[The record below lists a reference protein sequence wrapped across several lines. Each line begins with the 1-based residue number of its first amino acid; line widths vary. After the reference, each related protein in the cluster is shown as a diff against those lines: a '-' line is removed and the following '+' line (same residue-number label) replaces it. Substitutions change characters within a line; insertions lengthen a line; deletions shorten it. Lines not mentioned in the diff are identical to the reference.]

1 MAQQDPGTKQLK
13 SVRTTF
19 KIVEYLKRNT
29 SGSVSAIAEQ
39 LELPKSTVHSHLTT
53 LNQLGYLINDDGTY
67 RLSYR
72 LVHLGRT
79 IEQSC
84 ELRRIV
90 LPTVEALADETG
102 EQAYFAVEEN
112 GLATNIVVADGE
124 RSIRRQFLPGGQARM
139 TNTATGKAILAHS
152 PPERIN
158 EIVRRWGMPREAP
171 GTITDEDELSA
182 ELETIR
188 TNGIAYAREE
198 SVKGLLEIAM
208 PILDEDGRPYGAIE
222 VAGPI
227 KRLDDNEY
235 RRKLVEEIETAVNE
249 IEVNFSI
256 R

>member
-1 MAQQDPGTKQLK
+1 MARQDPGTKQLK

-19 KIVEYLKRNT
+19 KIIECLKRDT

-39 LELPKSTVHSHLTT
+39 LDLPKSTVHSHLTT
-53 LNQLGYLINDDGTY
+53 LNQLGYLTNDDGTY

-72 LVHLGRT
+72 FVHLGRT
-79 IEQSC
+79 IEQSR

-90 LPTVEALADETG
+90 SPTVEALADETG
-102 EQAYFAVEEN
+102 EQAYFAIEEN
-112 GLATNIVVADGE
+112 GLATNIAVAEGE

-139 TNTATGKAILAHS
+139 TNTATGKAILAHL
-152 PPERIN
+152 PPERID

-171 GTITDEDELSA
+171 GTITDEDELAA

-188 TNGIAYAREE
+188 TDGIAYAREE
-198 SVKGLLEIAM
+198 TVKGVLEVAM
-208 PILDEDGRPYGAIE
+208 PILDEDGRSRGAVE

-227 KRLDDNEY
+227 KRLDDDK
-235 RRKLVEEIETAVNE
+235 RHRDLVEAIETAVNE
-249 IEVNFSI
+249 IEVSLSI